1 MIMMKR
7 IVIYL
12 NEMFP
17 LTAIIASI
25 ITAVAVQLT
34 YLRLFDLRP
43 ESILP
48 LIVPAIVLTCISL
61 LIRIMDEFKDYQD
74 DLTHFPNRPLP
85 SGRVLKKDLLGL
97 GIFCVFLI
105 VFLSMTSTK
114 LLIWALITLCFT
126 FLMLKWFFIE
136 SIMRKNLP
144 LAFITHHPVVLFNF
158 IYLLIACMQMNPA
171 VTFDKALYILPVC
184 LIFTN
189 WEIARKIRAPE
200 QETSYTTYSKIMGP
214 RPAMILSLALQII
227 FILAVMNIFS
237 QIGTNMILRGAFLF
251 TQLLLI
257 SPSLYF
263 LIRLKTTVT
272 FRAIAEAQILVV
284 VITLLTSALL

>member
-1 MIMMKR
+1 
-7 IVIYL
+7 
-12 NEMFP
+12 MFP
-17 LTAIIASI
+17 LTAILGSV

-34 YLRLFDLRP
+34 YLRLFDIRP
-43 ESILP
+43 ASTLP
-48 LIVPAIVLTCISL
+48 LIIPAVVLTCISL

-74 DLTHFPNRPLP
+74 DLTNFPNRPLP

-105 VFLSMTSTK
+105 VFLSLTSIQ

-136 SIMRKNLP
+136 SIMRKSLP

-158 IYLLIACMQMNPA
+158 IYLLIACTQMNPA

-189 WEIARKIRAPE
+189 WEIARKIRSPE

-214 RPAMILSLALQII
+214 RPAMLLSLSLQVIFNLAVLNIFTQLGTNI
-227 FILAVMNIFS
+227 FI
-237 QIGTNMILRGAFLF
+237 QGAFLAA
-251 TQLLLI
+251 QLLLMA
-257 SPSLYF
+257 PSFYF
-263 LIRLKTTVT
+263 LCTLKLKIP

-284 VITLLTSALL
+284 VITLFTSALL